1 MTDQNAI
8 ETAAKEACR
17 ADLREHGIADDENGF
32 VYGDESYDSFDDAVT
47 CMWRSW
53 LPAVRSAI
61 AAYLQHQW
69 RPIAD
74 APKDGTS
81 ILISSK
87 NWRTVW
93 RGHYR
98 AAGIAMDSEI
108 ERFGEGWTREN
119 YCDSNLQPTHFQPLP
134 EPPKEPK

>member
-1 MTDQNAI
+1 MTGPIELAI
-8 ETAAKEACR
+8 EAADPAIWEALKAYCATEPR
-17 ADLREHGIADDENGF
+17 IPVSAKQAADRYARMQ
-32 VYGDESYDSFDDAVT
+32 A
-47 CMWRSW
+47 
-53 LPAVRSAI
+53 AI
-61 AAYLQHQW
+61 AAYEQAKW

-81 ILISSK
+81 ILISSE

-93 RGHYR
+93 RGYYR